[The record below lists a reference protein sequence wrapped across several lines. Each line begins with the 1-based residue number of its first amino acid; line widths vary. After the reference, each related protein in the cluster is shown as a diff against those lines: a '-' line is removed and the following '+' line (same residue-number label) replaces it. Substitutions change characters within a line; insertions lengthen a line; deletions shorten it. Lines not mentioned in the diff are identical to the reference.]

1 LRSRDDSGGRESNG
15 GGALAVY
22 LRGLLGEEDKMMG
35 KILACFVAIALLAAC
50 TTDPYTG
57 ERRVSRTAIGAG
69 VGALAGAGVGVLI
82 GNHRGRNA
90 AIGAGIGAL
99 SGAAVGGYM
108 DLQAKKLREELAG
121 TGVSVTKVGDNIVLN
136 MPGNVTFATDRADV
150 QADFYPVLNSVAK
163 VLKEYEKTLIH
174 VTGHTDSTG
183 GHQYNMDLSQ
193 RRADSVSSYLAAQGV
208 QSVRL
213 QARGF
218 GPDRPVAGND
228 TKEGRQDNRRVE
240 ITLEPLTA

>member
-1 LRSRDDSGGRESNG
+1 MQRIIATFLSIS
-15 GGALAVY
+15 
-22 LRGLLGEEDKMMG
+22 
-35 KILACFVAIALLAAC
+35 VAGLAAC

-69 VGALAGAGVGVLI
+69 AGALAGAGIGALI

-99 SGAAVGGYM
+99 AGGSVGLYM
-108 DLQAKKLREELAG
+108 DRQAAKLREELAG

-136 MPGNVTFATDRADV
+136 MPGNVTFATDQSDV
-150 QADFYPVLNSVAK
+150 KGDFYPVLNSVAK
-163 VLKEYEKTLIH
+163 VLKEYEKTLVH

-183 GHQYNMDLSQ
+183 GYEYNMGLSQ

-228 TKEGRQDNRRVE
+228 SPAGRQQNRRVE

>member
-1 LRSRDDSGGRESNG
+1 
-15 GGALAVY
+15 
-22 LRGLLGEEDKMMG
+22 MQ
-35 KILACFVAIALLAAC
+35 KIIATFLSVSLVGLAAC

-57 ERRVSRTAIGAG
+57 ERRISRTAIGAG
-69 VGALAGAGVGVLI
+69 AGALAGAGVGVLI

-99 SGAAVGGYM
+99 SGAAVGVYM
-108 DLQAKKLREELAG
+108 DRQAAKLREELAG

-136 MPGNVTFATDRADV
+136 MPGNVTFATDQGEV
-150 QADFYPVLNSVAK
+150 QSSFYPVLNSVAK
-163 VLKEYEKTLIH
+163 VLKEYEKTLVH

-183 GHQYNMDLSQ
+183 GYEYNMGLSQ

-218 GPDRPVAGND
+218 GPDRPVADNASP
-228 TKEGRQDNRRVE
+228 EGRQQNRRVE

>member
-1 LRSRDDSGGRESNG
+1 MQR
-15 GGALAVY
+15 
-22 LRGLLGEEDKMMG
+22 
-35 KILACFVAIALLAAC
+35 IIATFLSVSMVGLAAC
-50 TTDPYTG
+50 ATDPYTG

-69 VGALAGAGVGVLI
+69 VGALAGAGVGALI
-82 GNHRGRNA
+82 GDHRGRNA

-121 TGVSVTKVGDNIVLN
+121 TGVSVTKIGDNIVLN
-136 MPGNVTFATDRADV
+136 MPGNVTFATDQSDV
-150 QADFYPVLNSVAK
+150 QGSFYPVLNSVAR

-183 GHQYNMDLSQ
+183 GYQYNMGLSQ

-208 QSVRL
+208 QAVRL

-218 GPDRPVAGND
+218 GPDRPVAGNE
-228 TKEGRQDNRRVE
+228 TPEGRQQNRRVE

>member
-1 LRSRDDSGGRESNG
+1 MFRKT
-15 GGALAVY
+15 LAC
-22 LRGLLGEEDKMMG
+22 LAAAGLL
-35 KILACFVAIALLAAC
+35 ASC

-82 GNHRGRNA
+82 GDHRGRNA

-99 SGAAVGGYM
+99 GGAAVGGYM
-108 DLQAKKLREELAG
+108 DHQAAKLRQELAG
-121 TGVSVTKVGDNIVLN
+121 TGVSVTRVGDNIVLN
-136 MPGNVTFATDRADV
+136 MPGNVTFATDQSDV
-150 QADFYPVLNSVAK
+150 QASFYPVLNSVAT
-163 VLKEYEKTLIH
+163 VLKEYEKTLVH

-193 RRADSVSSYLAAQGV
+193 RRADSVSAYLAAQGV
-208 QSVRL
+208 QPVRL

-218 GPDRPVAGND
+218 GPDRPVAGNE
-228 TKEGRQDNRRVE
+228 TPEGRQQNRRVE

>member
-1 LRSRDDSGGRESNG
+1 MLRKILVC
-15 GGALAVY
+15 LAVV
-22 LRGLLGEEDKMMG
+22 G
-35 KILACFVAIALLAAC
+35 LLAAC

-57 ERRVSRTAIGAG
+57 EKRVSRTAIGAG
-69 VGALAGAGVGVLI
+69 VGALAGAGVGALI
-82 GNHRGRNA
+82 GDHHGRNA

-136 MPGNVTFATDRADV
+136 MPGNVTFATDQSDV
-150 QADFYPVLNSVAK
+150 KGDFYPVLNSVAK
-163 VLKEYEKTLIH
+163 VLKEYEKTLVH

-183 GHQYNMDLSQ
+183 GYEYNMGLSQ

-208 QSVRL
+208 QAVRL

-218 GPDRPVAGND
+218 GPDRPVAGNE
-228 TKEGRQDNRRVE
+228 TPEGRQQNRRVE

>member
-1 LRSRDDSGGRESNG
+1 MQRIVATVLSIFLV
-15 GGALAVY
+15 ALV
-22 LRGLLGEEDKMMG
+22 
-35 KILACFVAIALLAAC
+35 ACA
-50 TTDPYTG
+50 TDPYTG
-57 ERRVSRTAIGAG
+57 EKRVSRTAIGAG
-69 VGALAGAGVGVLI
+69 AGALAGAGIGALI
-82 GNHRGRNA
+82 GNHHGRNA

-99 SGAAVGGYM
+99 SGAGVGLYM
-108 DLQAKKLREELAG
+108 DRQAAKLREELAG

-136 MPGNVTFATDRADV
+136 MPGNVTFATD
-150 QADFYPVLNSVAK
+150 QAEVKSNFYPVLNSVAK
-163 VLKEYEKTLIH
+163 VMKEYEKTLVH

-183 GHQYNMDLSQ
+183 GYEYNLGLSQ

-218 GPDRPVAGND
+218 GPDRPVASND
-228 TKEGRQDNRRVE
+228 TPDGRQQNRRVE